1 MKKKFKNKALLLFLK
16 SHFILM
22 ACVLF
27 SLISCNKKNIHNE
40 NILMENGKMPGQD
53 INIDLSTVIEPT
65 QSDIISKVSIIKP
78 VQKENIISYQADGF
92 FTYDTRQIS
101 SISARFAGRIEK
113 LYVKYNFQKVSVGQ
127 KLMDI
132 YSPEIN
138 TAQQNLIYLLNNDPE
153 NKELIND
160 SKKQLLLLGLNSFQ
174 IQQIIV
180 SKKTNNTISVYSSLA
195 GHLHDIS
202 KEMEDPE
209 NIPMDRKFTNPDFAL
224 KEGMYVTKGQNLF
237 TIYDASK
244 IWAILNIYPNDIN
257 KVKLGQDVE
266 IRDESAGDET
276 IYGKVDFIEPVYHEN
291 SKTLRLRVYLKNDH
305 HKLKI
310 NSLLKA
316 KISAGK
322 EKGLWIPKTA
332 VYDLGNDKIVWLLKN
347 NKNFI
352 AHKIQTG
359 IESGKLVKIFEGI
372 NENDSI
378 ASNAQYL
385 IDSESFIKV
394 EHEN

>member
-1 MKKKFKNKALLLFLK
+1 MKKKFKDKIRSLSLK

-22 ACVLF
+22 SFILF
-27 SLISCNKKNIHNE
+27 SLISCDKKNL
-40 NILMENGKMPGQD
+40 LMENGKMAGQD

-65 QSDIISKVSIIKP
+65 QSDIISKVSTIKP
-78 VQKENIISYQADGF
+78 EQMETIISYQADGF

-113 LYVKYNFQKVSVGQ
+113 LYVKYNFQKVTVGQ

-132 YSPEIN
+132 YSPEIS
-138 TAQQNLIYLLNNDPE
+138 TAQQNLIYLLYNDAE

-160 SKKQLLLLGLNSFQ
+160 SKKQLALLGLNDNQ
-174 IQQIIV
+174 IQNILI
-180 SKKTNNTISVYSSLA
+180 SKKPSNSVSVYSPLA

-209 NIPMDRKFTNPDFAL
+209 NIPKDRKFTNPEFAL

-257 KVKLGQDVE
+257 KVKLGQNVE
-266 IRDESAGDET
+266 IRDESDDEI
-276 IYGKVDFIEPVYHEN
+276 IYGKVDFIEPIYQEN
-291 SKTLRLRVYLKNDH
+291 SKTVRLRVYLNNDH

-332 VYDLGNDKIVWLLKN
+332 VYDLGNNKIVWLLKN

-359 IESGKLVKIFEGI
+359 IESGKFVKIIEGL
-372 NENDSI
+372 NTYDLI
-378 ASNAQYL
+378 ALNAQYL

-394 EHEN
+394 AHEN